1 MPRRDY
7 EQHCGLARALD
18 VLGERWTLLLVR
30 DMLTGPKRFTDLA
43 ERFPAMGRNLLTQRL
58 HQLVSDGVLQQS
70 GRRYQLTP
78 LGQQLLPAIE
88 HLAIWGLQVLEAYP
102 SHRTAN
108 PIWTTLTMRAGG
120 NPEACRDV
128 RGTVGFHVDDERFRV
143 ELDHGSVAVTEGD
156 RPDPSD
162 LIVTCDHFTYASI
175 GYRVLTIEEASALGA
190 LRLEGD
196 RTLLDV
202 CFEVLQ
208 FPPYPAMEAL
218 LGRSGPPSSRSTD
231 LT

>member
-18 VLGERWTLLLVR
+18 VLGERWTLLIVR
-30 DMLTGPKRFTDLA
+30 DLLTGPKRFTDLT

-58 HQLVSDGVLQQS
+58 QQLVSDGVIQRT
-70 GRRYQLTP
+70 GRRYALTQL
-78 LGQQLLPAIE
+78 GEQLLPAIE

-120 NPEACRDV
+120 NPGACRNV
-128 RGTVGFHVDDERFRV
+128 RGTIAFHVDDERFRI
-143 ELDHGSVAVTEGD
+143 ELEDGAVAVVEGEPSEP
-156 RPDPSD
+156 PDLAVS
-162 LIVTCDHFTYASI
+162 CDHFTYASI

-196 RTLLDV
+196 RSLLDV

-208 FPPYPAMEAL
+208 FPPYPAMEAV
-218 LGRSGPPSSRSTD
+218 LGRPGAS
-231 LT
+231 